1 MTEYSHSRLS
11 SFENCPRAFRYRYVD
26 KIEVET
32 EGIEAYVGKRV
43 HEVLERLYHHV
54 ARWSRPPSLNQVL
67 ERFRKDWPVHWHGEI
82 RIVRTENPPEHY
94 HAQGEHCLE
103 NYYRRHY
110 PFNDG
115 ETVAI
120 EEPVHLTLDAEGR
133 YTVRGI
139 VDRVVRRE
147 GGLYEIHDYKTG
159 GYLPPQK
166 RINSDRQLAL
176 YQIAIE
182 QTRDDVHEV
191 ELVWH
196 YLVHNR
202 TLRSRRSAEAIQDL
216 KGATIELIGRIEAE
230 TEFAPRPGPLCRW
243 CEYNSIC
250 PAAKLPARR
259 EEPPALGEP
268 REPLD
273 RLPAPLPAARAPAP
287 QTAGIQLSL
296 LDWQAQ
302 AS

>member
-26 KIEVET
+26 KIEVAT
-32 EGIEAYVGKRV
+32 EGIEAYLGKRV

-67 ERFRKDWPVHWHGEI
+67 ERFRKDWPVHWHDEI
-82 RIVRTENPPEHY
+82 RIVRSENPREIY

-147 GGLYEIHDYKTG
+147 GGRYEIHDYKTG

-166 RINSDRQLAL
+166 RIDSDRQLAL

-182 QTRDDVHEV
+182 QTRDDVREV

-202 TLRSRRSAEAIQDL
+202 TLRSRRSAEAIQNL
-216 KGATIELIGRIEAE
+216 KGETIQLIGQIEAE

-259 EEPPALGEP
+259 EEPPPLGESQ
-268 REPLD
+268 EPPD
-273 RLPAPLPAARAPAP
+273 RLPAAPPAARAPAP